1 MFYLWYLQT
10 GILQYF
16 HGNIAICLFVSIK
29 TKMQN
34 IHIVAYRLVNIRKEA
49 YACLWRFL
57 WFGFLPLL
65 KTYVAVKH
73 AVFRKNFC
81 TVDFCQIR
89 LDNTDENTFF
99 WSISVQLYL
108 IGMPLILWPK
118 SSLKLPEVRGAT
130 TQMRQN
136 CVSNASW
143 QTNGEWSQ
151 SKSGFLIKRKPRR
164 KLCGNFLL

>member
-16 HGNIAICLFVSIK
+16 HWNIAICLFVSIK
-29 TKMQN
+29 TKMLN

-81 TVDFCQIR
+81 GVCGLKRPQFKGFHLRICLKSCGTDLEDFFIR
-89 LDNTDENTFF
+89 ACETGLP
-99 WSISVQLYL
+99 QL
-108 IGMPLILWPK
+108 P
-118 SSLKLPEVRGAT
+118 STSLVCL
-130 TQMRQN
+130 
-136 CVSNASW
+136 
-143 QTNGEWSQ
+143 
-151 SKSGFLIKRKPRR
+151 SKK
-164 KLCGNFLL
+164 

>member
-29 TKMQN
+29 TKTQN
-34 IHIVAYRLVNIRKEA
+34 IHIAAYRLVNIRKEA

-81 TVDFCQIR
+81 NVNCFYMRKAVKIIPYWPASKKNSPNWGSIFDH
-89 LDNTDENTFF
+89 FF
-99 WSISVQLYL
+99 GREVQLL
-108 IGMPLILWPK
+108 TQACFFA
-118 SSLKLPEVRGAT
+118 KLM
-130 TQMRQN
+130 Q
-136 CVSNASW
+136 
-143 QTNGEWSQ
+143 
-151 SKSGFLIKRKPRR
+151 I
-164 KLCGNFLL
+164 